1 MSSLICGMSRKLAF
15 AQVLPFGVSVG
26 RWRRWTHHLASLR
39 ITLVSPPRALGFR
52 NGAAVMT
59 EGRRAGSVVSPCD
72 MTLQVG
78 RVVRSGAASSRSA
91 AFTPGRF
98 VLSGGATLVRLP

>member
-1 MSSLICGMSRKLAF
+1 MTAV
-15 AQVLPFGVSVG
+15 A
-26 RWRRWTHHLASLR
+26 
-39 ITLVSPPRALGFR
+39 LVSPPRAVGLR
-52 NGAAVMT
+52 ICAAVMA
-59 EGRRAGSVVSPCD
+59 EGCRAGSVVSPCD